1 MNMKTSP
8 NDVSN
13 NEILEALNAFAV
25 SVDERFDRLDGRMD
39 GVEGKVDRL
48 DGKVDRLEG
57 RMDKVEGKM
66 DRIEHR
72 LTKVETTMVT
82 KGYLD
87 DKLADLKSD
96 LMHYTDKQI
105 EKAVR

>member
-1 MNMKTSP
+1 MKMKTSP

-13 NEILEALNAFAV
+13 NEILEALHAFAG
-25 SVDERFDRLDGRMD
+25 SVDHRF
-39 GVEGKVDRL
+39 
-48 DGKVDRLEG
+48 DRLEG
-57 RMDKVEGKM
+57 RMDNVEL
-66 DRIEHR
+66 R
-72 LTKVETTMVT
+72 LTKLETTVVT

-105 EKAVR
+105 EKALR